1 MLESLLNRFPV
12 VIIVDRCCRVTDGAA
27 CPYLCCRTATF
38 YLPFGRHTSSV
49 GAMTAICESIDA
61 WVCRKAKIGGVARPQ
76 NGRRPSNRYAVFCPL
91 RLTATNSCGLFYHAM
106 ARGRSSSGREESR
119 IPQPGPRNPDL
130 GTPPATRSGSRLWE
144 RLRVCIEPFE
154 D

>member
-1 MLESLLNRFPV
+1 MLESLVNRFPV
-12 VIIVDRCCRVTDGAA
+12 VIFVDRCTVVADRAA

-91 RLTATNSCGLFYHAM
+91 RLTATNSCATNSCGSFYHGGARRGVDRREPKRFAM
-106 ARGRSSSGREESR
+106 Y
-119 IPQPGPRNPDL
+119 
-130 GTPPATRSGSRLWE
+130 
-144 RLRVCIEPFE
+144 F
-154 D
+154 